1 MTYVIAEPC
10 IGVKDRACVD
20 ECPVDCIY
28 EGEEQLYIHPEECV
42 DCDACLP
49 ACPVDAIFPADNV
62 PAEWTNFTAS
72 QRQVLR
78 GEPRGLR
85 GSDGEPL
92 RSGRGTRGVRS
103 QRRHARNG
111 SSAGGWMPSHAH
123 HAVFL

>member
-28 EGEEQLYIHPEECV
+28 EGEEQLFIHPEECV

-62 PAEWTNFTAS
+62 PPEWTSFTDLNVSWFEENPEAS
-72 QRQVLR
+72 
-78 GEPRGLR
+78 
-85 GSDGEPL
+85 
-92 RSGRGTRGVRS
+92 
-103 QRRHARNG
+103 
-111 SSAGGWMPSHAH
+111 GGAMESPFAPSEERTG
-123 HAVFL
+123 

>member
-49 ACPVDAIFPADNV
+49 ACPVDAIFPEDNV
-62 PAEWTNFTAS
+62 PPEWTNFTALQAQWFEDHPDAS
-72 QRQVLR
+72 GGAMESPYAPAEER
-78 GEPRGLR
+78 GE
-85 GSDGEPL
+85 
-92 RSGRGTRGVRS
+92 
-103 QRRHARNG
+103 A
-111 SSAGGWMPSHAH
+111 
-123 HAVFL
+123 

>member
-28 EGEEQLYIHPEECV
+28 EGEEQLFIHPEECV

-62 PAEWTNFTAS
+62 PAEWAS
-72 QRQVLR
+72 YTPAQAQWFEDHPEAS
-78 GEPRGLR
+78 GGAMESPYAPAEER
-85 GSDGEPL
+85 GSE
-92 RSGRGTRGVRS
+92 
-103 QRRHARNG
+103 
-111 SSAGGWMPSHAH
+111 
-123 HAVFL
+123 

>member
-62 PAEWTNFTAS
+62 PSEWASYTQSQAQWFVEHPDASGGAMESPYAPAEE
-72 QRQVLR
+72 R
-78 GEPRGLR
+78 GE
-85 GSDGEPL
+85 
-92 RSGRGTRGVRS
+92 
-103 QRRHARNG
+103 
-111 SSAGGWMPSHAH
+111 
-123 HAVFL
+123 